1 VGRRGRVRARGRK
14 RVPHASGRH
23 AATPVRAAG
32 RLRGQLRGQ
41 RGPGPVP
48 VRAGARRPGGRQPVH
63 VRLRPAAHQRAQAQQ
78 GVPGPAAAG
87 RGHPVRRS
95 AGRQLLPAT
104 GQHHAGRLQGP
115 AGQGDRVRGRQRDRG
130 PAVTAVADGPS
141 TTVRRHRCPEPR

>member
-1 VGRRGRVRARGRK
+1 MGRRGRVRARGRK
-14 RVPHASGRH
+14 RVPHTSGRH

-32 RLRGQLRGQ
+32 RFCGQLRGQ
-41 RGPGPVP
+41 RGSGPVP
-48 VRAGARRPGGRQPVH
+48 VRAGARRPGGREPVH
-63 VRLRPAAHQRAQAQQ
+63 VRLRPPAHQRAEAQQ
-78 GVPGPAAAG
+78 GVPGAAAAG

-130 PAVTAVADGPS
+130 PAATPVADGPS
-141 TTVRRHRCPEPR
+141 TTVQRHRCPEPR